1 MAVPNFPVFDT
12 SPGANQGL
20 FKLTLWQRIVYSF
33 RIRAFKYMIPEPPYQ
48 PSFFISR
55 KSWERLIRGENV
67 INKYPGYE
75 VYGFVF
81 CVAFE
86 GDEKCKEGEKR
97 HKKNKKKTGKAYFR
111 VRTIL
116 RKKDDQPTSGNIT
129 VEVEPVNIAYASVD
143 YALGARPD
151 GQYDDLVFLVNN
163 PDLAAEI
170 DSEVIVKHD
179 SGTATPAN
187 NANIPDS
194 FKDRCGS
201 FINNE
206 GHIFSKDRIEG
217 ILKDYS
223 RAKGSRVYLVWNGPD
238 QSISFKFKVNPDYG
252 TEIPC
257 PQPNICT

>member
-1 MAVPNFPVFDT
+1 MAVANFPVFDT

-20 FKLTLWQRIVYSF
+20 FKLTLWQRIVYCI
-33 RIRAFKYMIPEPPYQ
+33 RIREFKYMIPEPPYQ

-86 GDEKCKEGEKR
+86 GDEKCKEEEQR
-97 HKKNKKKTGKAYFR
+97 HKKNRNKIGKAYFR

-116 RKKDDQPTSGNIT
+116 RKLSDSSKTGNIT

-143 YALGARPD
+143 YALGARPGGHD
-151 GQYDDLVFLVNN
+151 DDLIFLVNN
-163 PDLAAEI
+163 PGLAAEI

-206 GHIFSKDRIEG
+206 GHIFSKKRIEG
-217 ILKDYS
+217 ILNDYS
-223 RAKGSRVYLVWNGPD
+223 KSKGSRVYLVWNGPNKA
-238 QSISFKFKVNPDYG
+238 ISFKFKVNPEYG
-252 TEIPC
+252 TELPC
-257 PQPNICT
+257 PLPAVCK